1 MLISTHLLTWLCIEN
16 IRYNILNVSNCTLI
30 WSTRRRCH
38 CARSLY
44 ALPACTNFD
53 LFIWFIS
60 AKKICLPSWNCRPY
74 QLLLRRVRSWA
85 REKSPFPLL
94 QGRFLQSSHHNLAR
108 PWTLVAQSL
117 YGVFPVSLGQF
128 VSVTYPR
135 RTDGSRDLKRFGREE
150 KWGLG
155 NRQGHW
161 QKLYFFSALWK
172 RGKKTLHFRP
182 FSETIADSPL
192 LLTSLLFIPEV
203 GYYKLGVC
211 PAMRRGGGGM
221 GDWGS

>member
-16 IRYNILNVSNCTLI
+16 IRYNILDVSNCTLI
-30 WSTRRRCH
+30 WSTKRRCH

-44 ALPACTNFD
+44 ALPARTNFD

-74 QLLLRRVRSWA
+74 LLLLRRVRSWA

-94 QGRFLQSSHHNLAR
+94 QGSYRVDFFNHLIIIL
-108 PWTLVAQSL
+108 
-117 YGVFPVSLGQF
+117 PVLGQ
-128 VSVTYPR
+128 
-135 RTDGSRDLKRFGREE
+135 
-150 KWGLG
+150 
-155 NRQGHW
+155 W

-182 FSETIADSPL
+182 FSETIADSTL
-192 LLTSLLFIPEV
+192 ILTSLLFIPEV

-221 GDWGS
+221 GLWNWGS

>member
-16 IRYNILNVSNCTLI
+16 IRYNILDVSNCTLI
-30 WSTRRRCH
+30 WSTKRRCH

-44 ALPACTNFD
+44 ALPARTNFD

-60 AKKICLPSWNCRPY
+60 AKKFVYLLEIVDHICC
-74 QLLLRRVRSWA
+74 
-85 REKSPFPLL
+85 F
-94 QGRFLQSSHHNLAR
+94 
-108 PWTLVAQSL
+108 
-117 YGVFPVSLGQF
+117 F
-128 VSVTYPR
+128 V
-135 RTDGSRDLKRFGREE
+135 G
-150 KWGLG
+150 WGLG
-155 NRQGHW
+155 HVKSLRFLYYRVDFFNHLIIILPVLGHW

-221 GDWGS
+221 GLWDWGS